1 MAHLN
6 HPCDFPGHCTRQP
19 GPFSFMTKD
28 DQDETRLLL
37 EEIESFQNQFEAS
50 RGRSE
55 RTTDEYLAPG
65 EPYQWRHRPQAKK
78 LGRLD

>member
-1 MAHLN
+1 
-6 HPCDFPGHCTRQP
+6 
-19 GPFSFMTKD
+19 MTKD

-65 EPYQWRHRPQAKK
+65 EPYQ
-78 LGRLD
+78 

>member
-1 MAHLN
+1 
-6 HPCDFPGHCTRQP
+6 
-19 GPFSFMTKD
+19 MTKD

-65 EPYQWRHRPQAKK
+65 EPYQRRHWPQAKK
-78 LGRLD
+78 LGRLDYSNIPSRSENGEELLGSTNQCG